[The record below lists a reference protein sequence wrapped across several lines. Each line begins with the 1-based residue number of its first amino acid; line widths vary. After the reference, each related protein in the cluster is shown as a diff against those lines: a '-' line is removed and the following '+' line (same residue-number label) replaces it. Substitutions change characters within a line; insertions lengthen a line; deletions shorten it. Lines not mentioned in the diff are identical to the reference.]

1 MKTVISFLT
10 FAMAAVLAFSCNF
23 DENPEPGESNERW
36 VLAGYQKGGET
47 KSSYTSVRDSAY
59 VYTLSS
65 DGTFRKSI
73 GKQGFIGTYEERFE
87 DGLRKFIFQ
96 YETAADNEI
105 HGCSSDQEI
114 YFLNSQGQLTGT
126 WDSCN
131 GDKLYFDK
139 E

>member
-1 MKTVISFLT
+1 MKALTSLLT
-10 FAMAAVLAFSCNF
+10 FIIAALLAFSCNF
-23 DENPEPGESNERW
+23 DQNPEPLYGTQRW

-47 KSSYTSVRDSAY
+47 KSSYISVRDSAY

-73 GKQGFIGTYEERFE
+73 GNRASNGTYKERFE
-87 DGLRKFIFQ
+87 DGLRKFILQ
-96 YETAADNEI
+96 YDTTDANEI
-105 HGCSSDQEI
+105 HGCTSDQEI

-126 WDSCN
+126 WDACN

-139 E
+139 D